1 MAAHHRGWLA
11 VVGLTNHAVIPPGW
25 EAHHRPI
32 PVSAM
37 TGVCVIR
44 GADVP
49 GEYPDFDTTVG
60 PVLADGVPCRVQELK
75 REGRTPTVGA
85 YADTRQYQVTI
96 PLEDWPTGVEVTD
109 HGPLVTVTG
118 YQAGHAG
125 DPDLIGRRLL
135 IINMQRGTLSW
146 ERVLTCVDDLSEGSP

>member
-1 MAAHHRGWLA
+1 M
-11 VVGLTNHAVIPPGW
+11 VGLPGMQVIPPNW

-37 TGVCVIR
+37 TGVCAVH
-44 GADVP
+44 GADTP
-49 GEYPDFDTTVG
+49 GEYPDFNTVPG
-60 PVLADGVPCRVQELK
+60 PALAEDVPCRVQELK
-75 REGRTPTVGA
+75 RENRASTVGA

-96 PLEDWPTGVEVTD
+96 PIEDWPTGVEVTD
-109 HGPLVTVTG
+109 HGPRVTVTG

-135 IINMQRGTLSW
+135 VINMQRGTLSW